1 MHITKLSNTINKY
14 SNSKVIKSDVENH
27 ECIGDMI
34 KCLNDMLNLIRKH
47 IKDDLDLE
55 IKMKCDMNL
64 FNRFKEISIKEVH
77 CNSINVNEYIDV

>member
-14 SNSKVIKSDVENH
+14 SNSKEIKSDVENH
-27 ECIGDMI
+27 ECISVMI
-34 KCLNDMLNLIRKH
+34 NCLNDMLNLIRKH

-55 IKMKCDMNL
+55 IKMKCDKNL
-64 FNRFKEISIKEVH
+64 FNRFKEISIKEVN